1 MRSKTKLSR
10 LITFISAMLCLLV
23 ISDMLQLNLQSVVS
37 AQSSAAEENGEGED
51 ESTCSLDPST
61 SNGDCT
67 TTTTDDDND
76 ANIISMHQ
84 LNSLT
89 RQVIPLTDDN
99 FDELTLTSTP
109 ATWLIMFKTNKCGIC
124 KKAKPVWDDL
134 SMDIDIINHNERELS
149 TIHELNKEQSSTEEK
164 DKKPPVSVYE
174 EELITTTTTTT
185 TTDEDDNSPPTGPVY
200 IATID
205 AGWSGKDTTLQF
217 SIDATP
223 TIILLRNKGY
233 NDEFNKDEV
242 DDPRSYYIY
251 RGQRAIYPLRQFILG
266 GYKSR
271 KKNDMPP
278 PLLEEERK
286 PTTLRGRIYDYL
298 VSSTTKWIGGIV
310 GKVLLV
316 WFVFIGGLG
325 LFLRIHNYAW
335 GDNAD
340 DDNNNDNSQREIEE
354 EKAKGRKEYDMSS
367 QDAQDE
373 RSIRRQKIMW
383 ERKAKNH
390 EKFAA
395 NREARNKKRKEDG
408 EDEDEMEGVG
418 FSVKKKDAMKNTSD
432 TKKKNSTKSNDN

>member
-23 ISDMLQLNLQSVVS
+23 ISDILHFQSVVS
-37 AQSSAAEENGEGED
+37 AQTSAAEENIEGED

-67 TTTTDDDND
+67 TTDDDND
-76 ANIISMHQ
+76 ANIISTHQ

-89 RQVIPLTDDN
+89 RQVIPLTDNN

-109 ATWLIMFKTNKCGIC
+109 ATWLIMFKTNSCGIC
-124 KKAKPVWDDL
+124 KKVKPVWDDL
-134 SMDIDIINHNERELS
+134 SMDIDIIKHNERELS
-149 TIHELNKEQSSTEEK
+149 IVHELNKEQQSSTEEK
-164 DKKPPVSVYE
+164 DKKPPISVYKE
-174 EELITTTTTTT
+174 EEITTT

-233 NDEFNKDEV
+233 NNNKFNKDEV

-271 KKNDMPP
+271 KQIDMPP
-278 PLLEEERK
+278 PLLKEERK
-286 PTTLRGRIYDYL
+286 PTTLYGRIYDYL

-354 EKAKGRKEYDMSS
+354 EKAKGRKEYDMS

-395 NREARNKKRKEDG
+395 NREARNKKKKE
-408 EDEDEMEGVG
+408 EDDDDDEMEGVG
-418 FSVKKKDAMKNTSD
+418 FSVKKKDAMKNNTSG
-432 TKKKNSTKSNDN
+432 TKKKNSNKSKDN